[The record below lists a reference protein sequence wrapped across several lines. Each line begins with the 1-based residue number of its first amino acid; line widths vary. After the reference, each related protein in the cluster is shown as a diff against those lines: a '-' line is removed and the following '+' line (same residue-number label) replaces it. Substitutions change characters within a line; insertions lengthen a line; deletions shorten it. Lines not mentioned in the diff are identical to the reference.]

1 VAQNNKGGNRE
12 RLFSMGELGV
22 NTIVG
27 ISSFVIGSVFGAV
40 VQRADFWT
48 MGGISDPMLMGD
60 GSRFRSWLLAIA
72 VAISGSQALFFGKE
86 NGRARR
92 R

>member
-1 VAQNNKGGNRE
+1 VAKNNKGGNRE

-27 ISSFVIGSVFGAV
+27 ISSFVISSVFGAV

-48 MGGISDPMLMGD
+48 MGGISDPHADGGRKPVPVLVAGNRGGD
-60 GSRFRSWLLAIA
+60 
-72 VAISGSQALFFGKE
+72 
-86 NGRARR
+86 
-92 R
+92 